1 MKNGNTFVF
10 VSGACLSQRSF
21 FAQPFKQELNAY
33 RYCLVTVCRTIDNQ
47 RNGLETQVKSLMLL
61 MLHP

>member
-33 RYCLVTVCRTIDNQ
+33 RYCLVTVCPTYYSIFAC
-47 RNGLETQVKSLMLL
+47 TSLNVF
-61 MLHP
+61 